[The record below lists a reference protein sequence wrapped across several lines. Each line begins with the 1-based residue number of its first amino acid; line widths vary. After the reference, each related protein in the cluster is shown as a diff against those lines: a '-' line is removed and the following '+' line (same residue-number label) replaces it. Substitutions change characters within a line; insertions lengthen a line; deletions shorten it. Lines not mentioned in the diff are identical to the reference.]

1 MAAQDTPLAEDA
13 QRAFPAASHP
23 APNADQPE
31 ATAAPRTEKAPDR
44 ASLVGWLCLVLI
56 GLGEFAV
63 MTALIASK
71 FVFPFDQPLL
81 DAGAQLSGYMVAWK
95 DLSNSANFPLIAVG
109 VAIVFGLL
117 LFRRWKEAIVVV
129 MLLVAVTAGSE
140 LVKQLIARPRP
151 PNYGEDLVGVV
162 YSFPSGHVLE
172 AVTFTG
178 HRRPG
183 LAERLAAGLA
193 DPIPAVFTAMVIMV
207 AIARVAV
214 GSHYPS
220 DVLASAF
227 GGLGFVAVFAILSA
241 IVGPD
246 RSQRAAKNGP
256 DGRETSRPRSAPERV
271 LVIGRERP
279 GRPTAESVAEVGL
292 LISAHGAH
300 VDVKVMKRKREVRRA
315 TKDASAAGCDLVVAV
330 GGDGLVQQ
338 VLTVLAGTKVALAI
352 IPSGTGNL
360 LAGNLAIPE
369 DHAEAVRSPSEA
381 GAAASM
387 WADSPST
394 ENAALRGRLWRRLR
408 RRCHGAHRRRAE
420 GSLGQARLRRQR
432 RAGSGP
438 HP

>member
-1 MAAQDTPLAEDA
+1 
-13 QRAFPAASHP
+13 
-23 APNADQPE
+23 
-31 ATAAPRTEKAPDR
+31 
-44 ASLVGWLCLVLI
+44 
-56 GLGEFAV
+56 

-172 AVTFTG
+172 AVTLYG
-178 HRRPG
+178 IIAVLVWRSALPLGWRI
-183 LAERLAAGLA
+183 L
-193 DPIPAVFTAMVIMV
+193 IPAVFTALVIMV

-246 RSQRAAKNGP
+246 RSQRAAKN
-256 DGRETSRPRSAPERV
+256 RT
-271 LVIGRERP
+271 
-279 GRPTAESVAEVGL
+279 
-292 LISAHGAH
+292 
-300 VDVKVMKRKREVRRA
+300 
-315 TKDASAAGCDLVVAV
+315 
-330 GGDGLVQQ
+330 
-338 VLTVLAGTKVALAI
+338 
-352 IPSGTGNL
+352 
-360 LAGNLAIPE
+360 
-369 DHAEAVRSPSEA
+369 
-381 GAAASM
+381 
-387 WADSPST
+387 
-394 ENAALRGRLWRRLR
+394 
-408 RRCHGAHRRRAE
+408 
-420 GSLGQARLRRQR
+420 
-432 RAGSGP
+432 
-438 HP
+438 